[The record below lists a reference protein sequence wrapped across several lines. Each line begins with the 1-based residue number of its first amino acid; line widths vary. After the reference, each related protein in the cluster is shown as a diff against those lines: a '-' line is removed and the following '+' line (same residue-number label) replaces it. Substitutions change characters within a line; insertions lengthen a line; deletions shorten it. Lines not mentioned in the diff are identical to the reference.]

1 MNMRRISR
9 GLAGVKRLASTAGL
23 FVLILAASVCR
34 ESSKTGGGAASAPSS
49 SRPDVLLVTIDTLR
63 ADALGFSGNRRV
75 ETPVL
80 DRLAARGVVFANAHA
95 HNVVT
100 LPSHAN
106 ILTGLLPYQHGIRDN
121 TGFRL
126 DPSTPTLATMLKE
139 EGYATAAFV
148 GAFPLDSRFGL
159 DRGFDVYDD
168 RYPRGRTRLDFEM
181 PERPASEVVTAAL
194 AWWRQKRSVPRF
206 LWVHL
211 YDPHAPYRPPAPFA
225 ERYRSNEYLGE
236 VAATDAALAP
246 LLDPISSGAAP
257 PAFVVVTADHG
268 EALGDHGEKTHGL
281 FAYEATL
288 QVPLVVCFPGKATPR
303 TSKEFARHIDIVPT
317 VLEVLGVAKP
327 AAMTGSSLLAA
338 SGVSRPTYFESF
350 STALNRGWAPL
361 SGVIADGTKFIDLP
375 VPELYDLAADP
386 AETHNLASERPEV
399 LSRLARSLPAESQ
412 LGRAR
417 RASPAPEEVARLRSL
432 GYLSGSAAI
441 KARYTAEDDPKN
453 LVSIDQQLHESV
465 DFYQR
470 GKLADAIRVARSV
483 LEERPGMEA
492 GYENLGFLL
501 RRADQI
507 PEALRVYRSALD
519 RGVASEEL
527 TAHFALALSEIGRS
541 TEALSLLAPLSGS
554 SDPETLNALGIAL
567 SDSGRPAEA
576 VKAFERALEL
586 DPDFGEAVQNLGI
599 VRLRTGDA
607 AGARDLFERALAM
620 DDKLPRAWNGLGVAL
635 ARLGDDRSAIDA
647 WHRAVA
653 LDPAL
658 YDALFNLGLTAGKQG
673 MRREARAA
681 LERFVAT
688 APPVSYRADIERARG
703 LLKILEAAG
712 S

>member
-1 MNMRRISR
+1 M
-9 GLAGVKRLASTAGL
+9 KRLASTAGL
-23 FVLILAASVCR
+23 FVLLLTASVCR
-34 ESSKTGGGAASAPSS
+34 DGGKSTGEAGVRPSS
-49 SRPDVLLVTIDTLR
+49 SQPDILLVTIDTLR
-63 ADALGFSGNRRV
+63 ADALGFAGNRRV
-75 ETPVL
+75 QTPVL

-126 DPSTPTLATMLKE
+126 DPKTPTLATLLKE
-139 EGYATAAFV
+139 NGYATAAFV

-159 DRGFDVYDD
+159 ERGFDVYDD

-181 PERPASEVVTAAL
+181 PERSAPDVVAAAL
-194 AWWRQKRSVPRF
+194 RWWNKKRSGPRF
-206 LWVHL
+206 LWVHV
-211 YDPHAPYRPPAPFA
+211 YDPHAPYVPPARFA
-225 ERYRSNEYLGE
+225 DRYRSDPYLGE

-257 PAFVVVTADHG
+257 ALAIVTSDHG

-281 FAYEATL
+281 FTYEATL
-288 QVPLVVCFPGKATPR
+288 QVPLVVSFPGRVAPR
-303 TSKEFARHIDIVPT
+303 ASREFARHIDVVPT

-327 AAMTGSSLLAA
+327 AAMSGSSLLAA
-338 SGVSRPTYFESF
+338 SRVSGPTYFESF

-361 SGVIADGTKFIDLP
+361 RGVIADGTKFIDLP
-375 VPELYDLAADP
+375 VPELYELAADP
-386 AETHNLASERPEV
+386 RESHNLAGERADV
-399 LSRLARSLPAESQ
+399 LRRLARSLPAGSE
-412 LGRAR
+412 LARAR
-417 RASPAPEEVARLRSL
+417 RAQGAPEEIARLRSL
-432 GYLSGSAAI
+432 GYLSGSATI
-441 KARYTAEDDPKN
+441 KTRYTADDDPKN
-453 LVSIDQQLHESV
+453 LVSIDQRLHESV
-465 DFYQR
+465 DLYQR
-470 GKLADAIRVARSV
+470 GKLTDAIRVARAV
-483 LEERPGMEA
+483 LEVRPGMEA

-501 RRADQI
+501 RRADRTA
-507 PEALRVYRSALD
+507 EALRVYRSAVD

-527 TAHFALALSEIGRS
+527 KAHFALALSEIGRS
-541 TEALSLLAPLSGS
+541 NEAVSLLAPLAGS
-554 SDPETLNALGIAL
+554 SDPETSNALGIAL

-576 VKAFERALEL
+576 LKAFNRALEL

-599 VRLRTGDA
+599 VRLRAGDA
-607 AGARDLFERALAM
+607 AGARELFERALAM

-635 ARLGDDRSAIDA
+635 ARLGDDRLAIEA

-653 LDPAL
+653 LDAAL

-673 MRREARAA
+673 MRREAREA

-688 APPVSYRADIERARG
+688 APPVSYRADIARARD
-703 LLKILEAAG
+703 LLKLLEGAG

>member
-1 MNMRRISR
+1 MRRL
-9 GLAGVKRLASTAGL
+9 GATAGL
-23 FVLILAASVCR
+23 FVLLLAASDCR
-34 ESSKTGGGAASAPSS
+34 DRDKSTGGTGVAPSS

-63 ADALGFSGNRRV
+63 ADAVGFAGKQRV

-80 DRLAARGVVFANAHA
+80 DRLAARGVVFRNAHA

-139 EGYATAAFV
+139 KGYATAAFV

-159 DRGFDVYDD
+159 ERGFDVYDD
-168 RYPRGRTRLDFEM
+168 RYPRGRTPLDFEM

-211 YDPHAPYRPPAPFA
+211 YDPHAPYRPPPPFA

-246 LLDPISSGAAP
+246 LLDPISSATAP
-257 PAFVVVTADHG
+257 PALVIVTSDHG
-268 EALGDHGEKTHGL
+268 EALGDHGEETHGL

-288 QVPLVVCFPGKATPR
+288 HVPLVVCFPGKVAAR
-303 TSKEFARHIDIVPT
+303 TSSEFVRHVDIAPT
-317 VLEVLGVAKP
+317 VLDAVGVAKP
-327 AAMTGSSLLAA
+327 AALTGESLLTA
-338 SGVSRPTYFESF
+338 SKSPRETYFEAF

-361 SGVIADGTKFIDLP
+361 RGWIADGTKYVDLP

-386 AETHNLASERPEV
+386 AESRNLAAERPDV
-399 LSRLARSLPAESQ
+399 LRRLARSLPAESE
-412 LGRAR
+412 LGHANRSRA
-417 RASPAPEEVARLRSL
+417 ASEEVARLRNL
-432 GYLSGSAAI
+432 GYLSGSAAV
-441 KARYTAEDDPKN
+441 KKRYTAEDDPKK
-453 LVSIDQQLHESV
+453 LVSIDRRLHESV
-465 DFYQR
+465 DLYQR
-470 GKLADAIRVARSV
+470 GKLPEAIRIARAV
-483 LEERPGMEA
+483 LRERPGMEA

-501 RRADQI
+501 RRADQNL
-507 PEALRVYRSALD
+507 EALRVYGDAVA

-527 TAHFALALSEIGRS
+527 KAHFALALSEMGRS
-541 TEALSLLAPLSGS
+541 PEALSLLLPLAGS

-567 SDSGRPAEA
+567 SDSGRSAEA
-576 VKAFERALEL
+576 AKAFERALAL
-586 DPDFGEAVQNLGI
+586 DPDFGQAVQNLGI
-599 VRLRTGDA
+599 VRLRADDA
-607 AGARDLFERALAM
+607 AGARDLFLKAIAM

-635 ARLGDDRSAIDA
+635 ARLGDDRGAMDA
-647 WHRAVA
+647 WNRAVA

-658 YDALFNLGLTAGKQG
+658 YDALFNIGLTAGKQG
-673 MRREARAA
+673 MRREAQAA
-681 LERFVAT
+681 LQRFVAT
-688 APPVSYRADIERARG
+688 APPVSYRADIARARG
-703 LLKILEAAG
+703 LLKILEGAG